1 MLKKR
6 LIACLIVYNGL
17 IVQSIGFKKYL
28 PVGRPRFSIEFV
40 ARWDVDEIVLL
51 DISATRDGSI
61 NVKTLEMLSK
71 VCFVPLTVGGGIR
84 SVNDALKIIKG
95 GADKICINTHAL
107 ERSDLI
113 KEIASK
119 FGSQCVVVS
128 IDCRLDSEG
137 RYRVYSNSGTKN
149 SGLDPVSW
157 AKEVER
163 LGAGEIFL
171 HSIDR
176 DGLKQG
182 YDTKLIKMV
191 TDAVSIPVI
200 ASGGVGFFSDFSSG
214 IIDGGADA
222 VAAAN
227 IFHHTEH
234 STIVAKTHLLNSN
247 IEVRIDSEAT
257 YKNRDFDDSG
267 RLIKMSESN
276 LSKINIKRGKKELI

>member
-6 LIACLIVYNGL
+6 LIACLIVNNGL
-17 IVQSIGFKKYL
+17 IVQSIGFNKYL

-51 DISATRDGSI
+51 DISASRDNSI
-61 NVKTLEMLSK
+61 NIKTLEMLSK

-84 SVNDALKIIKG
+84 SVGEALNIIKA
-95 GADKICINTHAL
+95 GADKLCINTYAL
-107 ERSDLI
+107 ERPEI
-113 KEIASK
+113 ITEIAEK

-137 RYRVYSNSGTKN
+137 KYKVYSNSGTKD

-157 AKEVER
+157 AKQVEL
-163 LGAGEIFL
+163 LGAGEILL

-182 YDTKLIKMV
+182 YDTELIKNIV
-191 TDAVSIPVI
+191 DVVSIPVI
-200 ASGGVGFFSDFSSG
+200 ASGGVGLFSHFSSG

-247 IEVRIDSEAT
+247 IDVRIDSEAT
-257 YKNRDFDDSG
+257 YKGREFDDNG
-267 RLIKMSESN
+267 RLIMLSENN